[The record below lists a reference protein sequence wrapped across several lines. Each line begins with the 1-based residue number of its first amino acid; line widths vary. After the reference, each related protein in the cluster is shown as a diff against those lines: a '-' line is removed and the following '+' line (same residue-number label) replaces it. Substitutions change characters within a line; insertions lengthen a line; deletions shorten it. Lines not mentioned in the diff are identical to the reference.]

1 MQPAPA
7 ASSFQS
13 MVPEAPLRHSSPLRG
28 MTIAAE
34 IGAVQAPEQ
43 SEEPSAAQLAALRVL
58 FPGASKEDF
67 LKMFKSSSSG
77 LK

>member
-1 MQPAPA
+1 MQPALSA
-7 ASSFQS
+7 TSFHS
-13 MVPEAPLRHSSPLRG
+13 VVPEPLQRQSSPLRG

-43 SEEPSAAQLAALRVL
+43 PEEPSAAQLAAFRVL

-67 LKMFKSSSSG
+67 LKMFKSSSG
-77 LK
+77 HK